1 MMQNI
6 WEMTETL
13 AYGSRLRVPTVPT
26 FNSCT
31 KCVGSPGIIHD
42 RMPQLSPGSPCMD
55 DLTTERSIDSQATR
69 VIDVFAY
76 SLTCYPWV
84 FV

>member
-1 MMQNI
+1 MRGPPGHNTRPYAQMPPV
-6 WEMTETL
+6 
-13 AYGSRLRVPTVPT
+13 SR
-26 FNSCT
+26 
-31 KCVGSPGIIHD
+31 D
-42 RMPQLSPGSPCMD
+42 MD